1 MEEQTGNSKQETEKR
16 DQDAGSGVGGAAQ
29 QVDSRLEPWLR
40 GTLTEVEPV
49 RRAVLHALELAGE
62 DVVRWAEGLSDG
74 EMFVRPAGLPAVAFQ
89 LRHIVRSLDRLL
101 TYAEWGVLSGVEL
114 RGGELRV
121 LSLEQMTALRTEMDV
136 GTAAEVLQEF
146 REGVGAAMERVRS
159 FGPEQFA
166 EVRGVGRKQL
176 PTTVV
181 GLLIHCAE
189 HTQRHVGQMV
199 TTVKVVKALG

>member
-1 MEEQTGNSKQETEKR
+1 MADKEVGGELASSFEKR
-16 DQDAGSGVGGAAQ
+16 VA
-29 QVDSRLEPWLR
+29 SREAEPWLR

-62 DVVRWAEGLSDG
+62 DTARWAEGLSDA
-74 EMFVRPAGLPAVAFQ
+74 EMFARPAGLPSVGFQ

-101 TYAEWGVLSGVEL
+101 TYAERGLSGVEL
-114 RGGELRV
+114 RDGELRV
-121 LSLEQMTALRTEMDV
+121 LSEAQMVALRTEMDAGV
-136 GTAAEVLQEF
+136 AVEVLQEF
-146 REGVGAAMERVRS
+146 REGLRSAMERVLA
-159 FGPEQFA
+159 FAPEQFS

-199 TTVKVVKALG
+199 TTVKVVLMSCGFR